1 MHKNLGILVLHIPLM
16 FQGPSIVDNP
26 NCPEQ
31 ALSMVELVR
40 LPPQTEE
47 NIYCPGPFQV
57 EPFTGPFAI
66 FFCKLLLKIMKIE
79 VFGLYSHNF

>member
-1 MHKNLGILVLHIPLM
+1 MIFLESQFLTSLFL

-57 EPFTGPFAI
+57 KTLVNLFLHIAVER
-66 FFCKLLLKIMKIE
+66 LKFE
-79 VFGLYSHNF
+79 EDGLYSHNF